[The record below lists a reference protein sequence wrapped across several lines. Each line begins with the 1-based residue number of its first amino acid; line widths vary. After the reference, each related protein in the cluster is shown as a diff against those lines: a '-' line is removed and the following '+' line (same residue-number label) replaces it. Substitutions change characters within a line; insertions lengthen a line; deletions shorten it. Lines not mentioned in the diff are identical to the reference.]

1 MEDTSPSSRWD
12 AFISYASEDREDV
25 AQPLAEALASLGIR
39 VWFDQT
45 ELRIGDSLRERIDD
59 GLARSSFGIVILSPA
74 FFQKHYPTRELNGL
88 AQREIEGERVIL
100 PIWHNVTDAEVR
112 RFSPPLA
119 DRVAARWNEGLE
131 AVVAKLF
138 AVVGKQVIEE
148 ARKAAERIITLNEI
162 HSGAALVQVLD
173 GVHAHR
179 AVHDELRT
187 QEEVDT
193 VSSFLD
199 GLSDTVDGLSFADG
213 AGERARVGFAYN
225 EELDAMSRAGWKIF
239 IARAT
244 EPMPNGLKGKWA
256 VALIAVVREP
266 CSHVAY
272 MDGRFLFAKGEL
284 GDVDE

>member
-1 MEDTSPSSRWD
+1 
-12 AFISYASEDREDV
+12 
-25 AQPLAEALASLGIR
+25 
-39 VWFDQT
+39 
-45 ELRIGDSLRERIDD
+45 
-59 GLARSSFGIVILSPA
+59 VILSPA
-74 FFQKHYPTRELNGL
+74 FFQQHYPTRELNGL

-119 DRVAARWNEGLE
+119 DRVAARWSEGLE
-131 AVVAKLF
+131 AVVAQLF

-148 ARKAAERIITLNEI
+148 ARKAAERITTLQEI
-162 HSGAALVQVLD
+162 HSGTALIHLLD

-179 AVHDELRT
+179 AVHDELKT
-187 QEEVDT
+187 QEAVDT

-199 GLSDTVDGLSFADG
+199 GLGDTVDGLSFVDG

-225 EELDAMSRAGWKIF
+225 EELDAMSLAGWKVF
-239 IARAT
+239 AAGAA
-244 EPMPNGLKGKWA
+244 EPMPKGLKGNWE

-272 MDGRFLFAKGEL
+272 VDGQFFFAKANVR
-284 GDVDE
+284 DAAV